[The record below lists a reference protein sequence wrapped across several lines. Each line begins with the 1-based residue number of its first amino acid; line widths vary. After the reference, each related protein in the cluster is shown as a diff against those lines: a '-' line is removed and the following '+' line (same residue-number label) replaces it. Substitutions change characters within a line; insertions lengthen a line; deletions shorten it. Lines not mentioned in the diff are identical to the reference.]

1 MSLDLPVG
9 AKIRPLDAL
18 VSKLHQNRPRD
29 AKALLVGVDG
39 CGGAGKSTLARQL
52 AAALPDACIV
62 KMDDFFRPRRD
73 RQTPREEIG
82 GHFDWRRV
90 ERQVLAPLSEGRD
103 GRFQRYDWGLDALT
117 GWRDVPNRGVVLVEG
132 VYSTRRELSGYY
144 DFKIWIEA
152 SRETRLA
159 RGLARDGAGAH
170 DRWVDEWM
178 PSEDRYVADQVPAGK
193 ADVVVIGDALPS
205 VDHRRQ
211 FVEWKA
217 ARADR
222 DRDSG

>member
-1 MSLDLPVG
+1 MSLDLPDG
-9 AKIRPLDAL
+9 AKVRPLGAL
-18 VSKLHQNRPRD
+18 VSKLHQFGPRH

-39 CGGAGKSTLARQL
+39 CGGSGKSTLARLL
-52 AAALPDACIV
+52 AAALPDACV
-62 KMDDFFRPRRD
+62 VEMDDFFRPRRS

-82 GHFDWRRV
+82 GQFDWRRV

-103 GRFQRYDWGLDALT
+103 GRYQRYDWGLDELA

-132 VYSTRRELSGYY
+132 VYSTRHELSGYY
-144 DFKIWIEA
+144 DLKIWIEA

-178 PSEDRYVADQVPAGK
+178 PSEDRYVANQVPDRT

-205 VDHRRQ
+205 VDPNRQ

-217 ARADR
+217 ARDDCDR
-222 DRDSG
+222 ESG